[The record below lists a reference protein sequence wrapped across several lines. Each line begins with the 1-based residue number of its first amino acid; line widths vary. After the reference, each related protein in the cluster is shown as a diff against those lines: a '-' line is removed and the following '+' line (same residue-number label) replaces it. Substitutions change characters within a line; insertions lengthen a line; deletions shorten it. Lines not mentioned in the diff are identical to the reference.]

1 MWGSPLFTSHIKTVP
16 EGFSDQGGLMKL
28 KRGLTILWT
37 RLTQQGVRVTALWAA
52 DHAVRIITGANIG
65 RLSQITP
72 ELHVGGQYRR
82 RGWPRMAARG
92 ITAVVN
98 LRIEFDDA
106 SAGIAPAQYLYLPT
120 VDDHA
125 PSLEHLCEG
134 VQFIADVV
142 ADGGSV
148 YVHCGS
154 GIGRAATMAAAYLT
168 ETGLTP
174 EQAWDRIR
182 DVRPFIR
189 PTPVQIEQ
197 LDRFATES

>member
-1 MWGSPLFTSHIKTVP
+1 
-16 EGFSDQGGLMKL
+16 MKL

>member
-1 MWGSPLFTSHIKTVP
+1 
-16 EGFSDQGGLMKL
+16 MKL

-120 VDDHA
+120 VDDGA
-125 PSLEHLCEG
+125 PSLEHLNEG
-134 VQFIADVV
+134 AVFMVEEASK
-142 ADGGSV
+142 GGSV

-154 GIGRAATMAAAYLT
+154 GIGRAPTMAAAYLI

-174 EQAWDRIR
+174 DEAWDRIR
-182 DVRPFIR
+182 QVRPFIR
-189 PTPVQIEQ
+189 PTEAQVEQIE
-197 LDRFATES
+197 RFAGQDRE

>member
-1 MWGSPLFTSHIKTVP
+1 
-16 EGFSDQGGLMKL
+16 
-28 KRGLTILWT
+28 
-37 RLTQQGVRVTALWAA
+37 
-52 DHAVRIITGANIG
+52 
-65 RLSQITP
+65 
-72 ELHVGGQYRR
+72 
-82 RGWPRMAARG
+82 MAARG

-174 EQAWDRIR
+174 EQAWDHIR